1 MVEQFKTLKGKIKNL
16 LIEIEEGIENFDKN
30 MELGWIVL

>member
-16 LIEIEEGIENFDKN
+16 LIEIEEGTDNFDKN
-30 MELGWIVL
+30 MNFGLIVL